1 MKEASGELS
10 MTAVAAIAIGA
21 IAVIFTTLVLPS
33 LRTNITRN
41 TLCSQAYECTAP
53 SGGGKGNL
61 VTCKYLD
68 EDGTEKTVK
77 CKWEAVNVN

>member
-21 IAVIFTTLVLPS
+21 IAVIFTTLILPS

-41 TLCSQAYECTAP
+41 AQCAQAYSCVAP
-53 SGGGKGNL
+53 TGTDKFAA
-61 VTCKYLD
+61 CKYLD
-68 EDGTEKTVK
+68 ENGDEKDVK
-77 CKWEAVNVN
+77 CKWEAVNTN

>member
-21 IAVIFTTLVLPS
+21 IAVIFTTLILPS

-41 TLCSQAYECTAP
+41 AQCAQAYNCTAP
-53 SGGGKGNL
+53 TGTDKFAQ
-61 VTCKYLD
+61 CYYLD
-68 EDGTEKTVK
+68 ENSEEKPVK
-77 CKWEAVNVN
+77 CKWESVKTN